1 MNLSS
6 ITPSQPNKAVLVTGA
21 AKRLGREI
29 ALQFARQGWDVAVH
43 YGQSEQEAL
52 KTVAEIELL
61 GCRAK
66 AFQANLAREDE
77 IKTLFSEVT
86 TQFEN
91 LHCLVNSASIFEYDR
106 ANSDVR
112 LTSKKLQEHMQ
123 VNLVAPILLS
133 QLMFGWQTH
142 RANNRANYK
151 VNACA
156 QDSLPSVIQLL
167 DQKLINLNP
176 DYLSYTLSKSALL
189 TSVQL
194 LAIDFAPVLRVV
206 GLAPGISL
214 PSGDQTIEGFSQ
226 AHQMTPLEKSSTPS
240 DIAKA
245 AVFLADSN
253 AITGTTLYVD
263 GGQHL
268 LPSSRDVMFKTNA
281 V

>member
-6 ITPSQPNKAVLVTGA
+6 IIPSRPNKAVLVTGA

-43 YGQSEQEAL
+43 YGQSEAEAL
-52 KTVAEIELL
+52 KTVVEIEQL
-61 GCRAK
+61 GSRAL
-66 AFQANLAREDE
+66 AFHADLVNEDQ
-77 IKTLFSEVT
+77 ITALFSNVT
-86 TQFEN
+86 AQFEN
-91 LHCLVNSASIFEYDR
+91 LHCLVNSASIFEFDR
-106 ANSDVR
+106 ANSGER
-112 LTSKKLQEHMQ
+112 LTSKKLQDHMQ

-133 QLMFGWQTH
+133 QLMFEWQKE
-142 RANNRANYK
+142 RVNIGANKN
-151 VNACA
+151 VG
-156 QDSLPSVIQLL
+156 DGLPSVIQLL

-189 TSVQL
+189 TSVEL

-214 PSGDQTIEGFSQ
+214 PSGDQTIEGFFQ
-226 AHQMTPLEKSSTPS
+226 AHQMTPLEKSSTPG

-268 LPSSRDVMFKTNA
+268 LPSSRDVMFKTNE
-281 V
+281 VQ